1 MQVDLYAFKASLIY
15 TVRFFLKQANKQ
27 KQKQETETRI
37 HTQKYVNMFQ
47 QMVTYFEKLILF
59 LIPYVEA
66 LYSDYLFGG

>member
-1 MQVDLYAFKASLIY
+1 
-15 TVRFFLKQANKQ
+15 
-27 KQKQETETRI
+27 
-37 HTQKYVNMFQ
+37 MFQ